1 MIGALVSGIAL
12 AIGSPVYA
20 GLAILQGLY
29 YAAAIWALTVTKK
42 PGGILRIVSFSVLVN
57 VSILHAWFNTLRGRG
72 AVVWEPSR
80 R

>member
-1 MIGALVSGIAL
+1 MIGALVSSIAL
-12 AIGSPVYA
+12 AIGSPFYA
-20 GLAILQGLY
+20 GLAMLQGLY

-42 PGGILRIVSFSVLVN
+42 PGGVLRIVSFSVLVN
-57 VSILHAWFNTLRGRG
+57 YSILHAWFNTVRGRG